1 MFEIVFTMVM
11 VITAYRIGTLRAVN
25 QDIVKQTAHMQD
37 LIDQAYE
44 KRDHIKTLWLD
55 AEDRATGWENR
66 YWDLYEE
73 LRSIEVEQE
82 DEEVGS

>member
-1 MFEIVFTMVM
+1 
-11 VITAYRIGTLRAVN
+11 
-25 QDIVKQTAHMQD
+25 
-37 LIDQAYE
+37 
-44 KRDHIKTLWLD
+44 LWLD

>member
-1 MFEIVFTMVM
+1 MVM

-55 AEDRATGWENR
+55 AEDRATGWEKR

>member
-1 MFEIVFTMVM
+1 MVM

-82 DEEVGS
+82 DEEVVS